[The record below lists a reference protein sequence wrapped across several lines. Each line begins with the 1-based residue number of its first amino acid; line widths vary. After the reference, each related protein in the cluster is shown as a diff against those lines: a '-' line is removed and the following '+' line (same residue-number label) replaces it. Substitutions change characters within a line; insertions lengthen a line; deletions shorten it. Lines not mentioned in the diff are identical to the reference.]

1 MDEYINR
8 VVYFFLGGLVTFF
21 VTDLWS
27 RKRDEIRAD
36 LRTWRKLRRDVGKK
50 KRRDPTES
58 EKGQRFLAIEYD
70 VRNPP
75 VRGSCGHMTK
85 LVCRLTGE
93 CRECRLA
100 ATRDAG
106 KRSLH

>member
-36 LRTWRKLRRDVGKK
+36 LLRHDVGKK

-58 EKGQRFLAIEYD
+58 EKGQRFLTIEYD
-70 VRNPP
+70 VRDPP
-75 VRGSCGHMTK
+75 VRASCGHRTK
-85 LVCRLTGE
+85 LVCRMTGE